1 MIRKVYVMVKFGRKI
16 DDIELS
22 WSGNILIG
30 KDDIQ
35 LNKKISQYGKE
46 NSILCTYD
54 NCIEIL
60 QDYIDSGCN
69 HFIFSLYSFNDE
81 KETFMEEIASSF

>member
-1 MIRKVYVMVKFGRKI
+1 MLKFGRKI

-22 WSGNILIG
+22 WSGNFLIG
-30 KDDIQ
+30 KDDKQ
-35 LNKKISQYGKE
+35 LNKKIRSYGRE
-46 NSILCTYD
+46 NTLLCTYY

-60 QDYIDSGCN
+60 QEYVDSGCT